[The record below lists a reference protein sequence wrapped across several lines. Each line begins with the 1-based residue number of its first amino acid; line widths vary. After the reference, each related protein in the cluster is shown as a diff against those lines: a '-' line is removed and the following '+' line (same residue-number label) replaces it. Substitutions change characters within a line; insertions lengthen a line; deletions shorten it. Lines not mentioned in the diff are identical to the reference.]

1 MVTGATSA
9 SGRLRRA
16 RFTSRLVVDVV
27 VVLGVALV
35 TGGLARSMTV
45 MQWVPG
51 TRTQDILTLVAAA
64 IGAGAAILAFMGSRV
79 LTDPRPAWFSA
90 ALTMYCL
97 VVLPWTVSALAAQ
110 QSPGMRLSRLVAYA
124 TALALF
130 ALALRPPRR
139 LGMWGG
145 WVILL
150 VGGLL
155 ATAALRLVQW
165 TGPVAT
171 IVASTLATVVVLA
184 GWVAVAVLYIIDA
197 FRRQST
203 PRARIGL
210 GLVVLAAG
218 QLYRV
223 VAGAP
228 QDLVFPV
235 LRVVGLVV
243 IMIGLLQLVQRSL
256 GDLHS
261 QNYEQQ
267 EELSEAALHMERA
280 MSVAAER
287 NHELRNGLAGLAGVT
302 HLLSA
307 ESGGADH
314 ARLRQAVLAEL
325 SRLHTILDGSADAA
339 DELAEP
345 EDYLVE
351 PMLDGLVRLR
361 RARGGEVSL
370 VVQNGLRA
378 RGDSAV
384 LAQVVT
390 NLLANCERH
399 APGAPVAIRAVEDGG
414 KALIEVRDQ
423 GPGLPAGAEEEVL
436 RRGARDESAGGTG
449 LGLYISAQLL
459 EGQRGSLALRS
470 VHDPAGCVATV
481 TLPAVDAT
489 LPVSDPLSR

>member
-1 MVTGATSA
+1 
-9 SGRLRRA
+9 
-16 RFTSRLVVDVV
+16 
-27 VVLGVALV
+27 
-35 TGGLARSMTV
+35 
-45 MQWVPG
+45 
-51 TRTQDILTLVAAA
+51 
-64 IGAGAAILAFMGSRV
+64 
-79 LTDPRPAWFSA
+79 
-90 ALTMYCL
+90 
-97 VVLPWTVSALAAQ
+97 
-110 QSPGMRLSRLVAYA
+110 
-124 TALALF
+124 
-130 ALALRPPRR
+130 
-139 LGMWGG
+139 
-145 WVILL
+145 
-150 VGGLL
+150 
-155 ATAALRLVQW
+155 
-165 TGPVAT
+165 
-171 IVASTLATVVVLA
+171 
-184 GWVAVAVLYIIDA
+184 
-197 FRRQST
+197 
-203 PRARIGL
+203 
-210 GLVVLAAG
+210 VLAAG

-223 VAGAP
+223 VAGSP

-243 IMIGLLQLVQRSL
+243 VLIGLLQVVQRSV

-280 MSVAAER
+280 MAAAAER

-307 ESGGADH
+307 ESEGADH

-325 SRLHTILDGSADAA
+325 SRLHTILDGTAEMA
-339 DELAEP
+339 DEPAEP
-345 EDYLVE
+345 GDYLVE
-351 PMLDGLVRLR
+351 PVLDGLVRLR

-399 APGAPVAIRAVEDGG
+399 APGAPVAIRAVEDEG
-414 KALIEVRDQ
+414 KVLIEVRDQ

-459 EGQRGSLALRS
+459 EGQRGSLVLRS
-470 VHDPAGCVATV
+470 VGDPTGCVATV

-489 LPVSDPLSR
+489 LPVSDSLSR

>member
-16 RFTSRLVVDVV
+16 RFTSRLAVDVV
-27 VVLGVALV
+27 VVFGVAAV
-35 TGGLARSMTV
+35 AGGLARSMTV

-64 IGAGAAILAFMGSRV
+64 IGAGAAILAFVVARV
-79 LTDPRPAWFSA
+79 LADPRPAWLSA

-97 VVLPWTVSALAAQ
+97 VVLPWTVSAFVPLQ
-110 QSPGMRLSRLVAYA
+110 TPGLRLSRLIAYA
-124 TALALF
+124 TALALL

-197 FRRQST
+197 FHRQST

-223 VAGAP
+223 AASTP

-235 LRVVGLVV
+235 LRLVGLVV
-243 IMIGLLQLVQRSL
+243 VLIGLLQLVQRAL

-267 EELSEAALHMERA
+267 EELCEAALHMERA

-307 ESGGADH
+307 ESQGADH
-314 ARLRQAVLAEL
+314 DRLRQAVLAEL
-325 SRLHTILDGSADAA
+325 SRLHTILDGSADLV
-339 DELAEP
+339 DELVEP
-345 EDYLVE
+345 GDYLVE
-351 PMLDGLVRLR
+351 PMLDGLVRLW
-361 RARGGEVSL
+361 RARGGDVTL
-370 VVQNGLRA
+370 VVQQDLRA
-378 RGDSAV
+378 PGDSAV
-384 LAQVVT
+384 IAQVVT
-390 NLLANCERH
+390 NLLTNCERH
-399 APGAPVAIRAVEDGG
+399 APGAPVAIRAVEDEG
-414 KALIEVRDQ
+414 KVLIEVRDQ
-423 GPGLPAGAEEEVL
+423 GPGLPPGAEEEVL
-436 RRGARDESAGGTG
+436 RRGARDASAGGTG
-449 LGLYISAQLL
+449 LGLYISTQLL

-470 VHDPAGCVATV
+470 VIDPSGCAAVV

-489 LPVSDPLSR
+489 LPVGDSLSR

>member
-1 MVTGATSA
+1 
-9 SGRLRRA
+9 
-16 RFTSRLVVDVV
+16 
-27 VVLGVALV
+27 
-35 TGGLARSMTV
+35 
-45 MQWVPG
+45 VPG
-51 TRTQDILTLVAAA
+51 TRTQDILTLVAAG
-64 IGAGAAILAFMGSRV
+64 IGVGAAILAFVGSRV
-79 LTDPRPAWFSA
+79 LTDPRPAWLSA

-97 VVLPWTVSALAAQ
+97 VVLPWSVSAFAAQ
-110 QSPGMRLSRLVAYA
+110 QTPGMRLSRLVAYA
-124 TALALF
+124 TAFALL

-165 TGPVAT
+165 TGPLAT
-171 IVASTLATVVVLA
+171 VVASTLATVVVLV
-184 GWVAVAVLYIIDA
+184 GWVAVAVAYIVDA
-197 FRRQST
+197 IHRQSV

-210 GLVVLAAG
+210 GLVVLAVG
-218 QLYRV
+218 QMYRV
-223 VAGAP
+223 VAGGP

-243 IMIGLLQLVQRSL
+243 VLIGLLQLVQRTV

-267 EELSEAALHMERA
+267 EELTEAALHMERA

-307 ESGGADH
+307 ESEGADH
-314 ARLRQAVLAEL
+314 DRLRQAVLAEL
-325 SRLHTILDGSADAA
+325 SRLHTILDGAA
-339 DELAEP
+339 DGADRIEEVEEVAEQS
-345 EDYLVE
+345 DYLVE

-361 RARGGEVSL
+361 RARGAEITL
-370 VVQNGLRA
+370 AVQEGLRA

-384 LAQVVT
+384 AAQVVT

-399 APGAPVAIRAVEDGG
+399 APGTPVAIRAVEDGG
-414 KALIEVRDQ
+414 KVLIEVRDQ
-423 GPGLPAGAEEEVL
+423 GPGLPPGAEEEVL
-436 RRGARDESAGGTG
+436 RRGSRDENAGGTG
-449 LGLYISAQLL
+449 LGLYISTQLL
-459 EGQRGSLALRS
+459 EGQQGSLVLRS
-470 VHDPAGCVATV
+470 ASDPTGCVAAV
-481 TLPAVDAT
+481 TLPAVAVT
-489 LPVSDPLSR
+489 LPVSDSLTR